1 MSTKQRLL
9 SVLTKEATIN
19 SGQEASVAQLSTIAD
34 LAQSGALGDDVQAAF
49 EGMTEGINSYV
60 EEEIPEKTASASDFD
75 YNIYDENAARIARLD
90 TLLRK
95 R

>member
-1 MSTKQRLL
+1 MSIRDRLAKIYTEEVTK
-9 SVLTKEATIN
+9 
-19 SGQEASVAQLSTIAD
+19 EASVAQLSTIAD

-49 EGMTEGINSYV
+49 EGMTAGINSYV